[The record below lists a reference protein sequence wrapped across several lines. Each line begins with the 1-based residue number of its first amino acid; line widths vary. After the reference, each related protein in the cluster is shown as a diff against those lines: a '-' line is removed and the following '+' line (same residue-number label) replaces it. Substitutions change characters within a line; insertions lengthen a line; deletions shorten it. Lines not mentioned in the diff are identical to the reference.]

1 MTSILGEAILGDMIL
16 AEVDSSTSFD
26 LTVSDSLTLSET
38 LIDNAAFA
46 RTNTDNLTLTE
57 TISLDRTI
65 NLSLTDTLSFSES
78 FAFTASVSV
87 DDTLALVEDIDV
99 TLAYGRTVADNV
111 HFVETIGLAKSKSYA
126 VEDVVAFVENP
137 HTSRSHNLDVTD
149 MLSFSEHIAG
159 EVTFKSLTDA
169 IVFTETRH
177 VSRVKH
183 LSLSD
188 HVTISDIIAR
198 RSTLNLDIEDTLVFA
213 DGIQKPV
220 NVGGTDTVFVP
231 DIQVIKLT
239 SKCKVILQG
248 VDLTIILPCP
258 EFGDSESGMGEQ
270 KIIVSKTGIR
280 RIYKQS
286 SNKYRLKYDFVV
298 TSKKAYELKNFVMNY
313 NNREFKM
320 TNWKGEVWL
329 VKFTTNPFT
338 FTEAGFWGSS
348 CNKFTIPLEFEG
360 TRLN

>member
-16 AEVDSSTSFD
+16 AEVDSSTSLD
-26 LTVSDSLTLSET
+26 LTVSDTLTLSET
-38 LIDNAAFA
+38 VADSVGFT
-46 RTNTDNLTLTE
+46 RTKTDSLVFTE
-57 TISLDRTI
+57 NISLSRAI
-65 NLSLTDTLSFSES
+65 NLDTTDALTFTES
-78 FAFTASVSV
+78 FAFSESVSV
-87 DDTLALVEDIDV
+87 DDTLVLAEDINV
-99 TLAYGRTVADNV
+99 VFAANRAVSDNV
-111 HFVETIGLAKSKSYA
+111 HFVETIGLARTKSHS
-126 VEDVVAFVENP
+126 VGDVIGFVETI
-137 HTSRSHNLDVTD
+137 HKVKSASEAVTD
-149 MLSFSEHIAG
+149 MLAFSEHIAG
-159 EVTFKSLTDA
+159 KTTYKSLTDTIA
-169 IVFTETRH
+169 FVETRH

-183 LSLSD
+183 LSISD
-188 HVTISDIIAR
+188 HVTISEAIAR
-198 RSTLNLDIEDTLVFA
+198 RTTLNFDIEDELVFA
-213 DGIQKPV
+213 NGFQKPV

-231 DIQVIKLT
+231 DIQVVKLT
-239 SKCKVILQG
+239 NKCKVILQG

-258 EFGDSESGMGEQ
+258 EFGDSESGTGEQ
-270 KIIVSKTGIR
+270 KIIISKTGIR

-286 SNKYRLKYDFVV
+286 SNKYKLKYDFVI

-360 TRLN
+360 VRLN